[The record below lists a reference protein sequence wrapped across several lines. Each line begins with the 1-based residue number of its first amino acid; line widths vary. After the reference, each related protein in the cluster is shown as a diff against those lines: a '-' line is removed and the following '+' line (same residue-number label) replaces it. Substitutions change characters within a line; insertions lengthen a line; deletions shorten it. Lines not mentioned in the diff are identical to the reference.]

1 MEMRVENG
9 NLILTDGNDSTLIPL
24 DVLAAWRQLV
34 ACADDVE
41 AVAAILAHT
50 DPGMYPDGSTA
61 FTPAYRELDRQ
72 ALLDRNQESRAARVR
87 AISPMGALVA
97 DGRMETRRLLG
108 LSTVR
113 TRPANPTSEPS
124 LCPKTSTPTNSPNCW
139 PSRTPRHSSARARP
153 ISSPNSHHDSKEN
166 QWIRT

>member
-1 MEMRVENG
+1 MDMRIENG
-9 NLILTDGNDSTLIPL
+9 NLILAEGNDSTLIPL

-41 AVAAILAHT
+41 AVAAILAHK

-72 ALLDRNQESRAARVR
+72 ALLDRNQETRAARVR
-87 AISPMGALVA
+87 AISPTGSLVS

-108 LSTVR
+108 LSTVQTFTLAMVDETGQSDER
-113 TRPANPTSEPS
+113 TIHLPENIDADKLAELLAEPDTQT
-124 LCPKTSTPTNSPNCW
+124 LIRHGETDFLAQFTP
-139 PSRTPRHSSARARP
+139 
-153 ISSPNSHHDSKEN
+153 
-166 QWIRT
+166 QQ

>member
-1 MEMRVENG
+1 MDMRVEGG
-9 NLILTDGNDSTLIPL
+9 NLILAEGNDSTLIPL

-41 AVAAILAHT
+41 AVAAILAHK

-72 ALLDRNQESRAARVR
+72 ALLDRNQEHRAARVR
-87 AISPMGALVA
+87 AISPTGSLVS

-108 LSTVR
+108 LSTVQTFTLAMVDETGQSDER
-113 TRPANPTSEPS
+113 TIPLPENIDADKLAELLAEPDTQT
-124 LCPKTSTPTNSPNCW
+124 LIRQGETDFLAQFTP
-139 PSRTPRHSSARARP
+139 
-153 ISSPNSHHDSKEN
+153 
-166 QWIRT
+166 QQ

>member
-1 MEMRVENG
+1 MDMRIENG
-9 NLILTDGNDSTLIPL
+9 NLILAEGNDSALIPL
-24 DVLAAWRQLV
+24 DVLAAWKQLV

-41 AVAAILAHT
+41 AVAAILAHK

-87 AISPMGALVA
+87 AMSPTGSLVS

-108 LSTVR
+108 LSTVQTFTLAMVDETGQSDER
-113 TRPANPTSEPS
+113 TIPLPENVDADKLAELLAEPDTQA
-124 LCPKTSTPTNSPNCW
+124 LIRQGETDFLAQF
-139 PSRTPRHSSARARP
+139 TPR
-153 ISSPNSHHDSKEN
+153 
-166 QWIRT
+166 Q

>member
-1 MEMRVENG
+1 MDMRIENG
-9 NLILTDGNDSTLIPL
+9 NLILAEGNDSTLIPL
-24 DVLAAWRQLV
+24 DVLAAWKQLV

-41 AVAAILAHT
+41 AVAAILAHK
-50 DPGMYPDGSTA
+50 DPGMYQDGSTA

-108 LSTVR
+108 LSTVQTLTLAMVDETGQSDER
-113 TRPANPTSEPS
+113 TIPLPENIDADKLAELLAEPDTQA
-124 LCPKTSTPTNSPNCW
+124 LIRQGETDFLAQF
-139 PSRTPRHSSARARP
+139 TPR
-153 ISSPNSHHDSKEN
+153 
-166 QWIRT
+166 Q

>member
-1 MEMRVENG
+1 MDMRIENG

-41 AVAAILAHT
+41 AVAAILAHK

-72 ALLDRNQESRAARVR
+72 ALLDRNQEHRAARVR
-87 AISPMGALVA
+87 AMSPTGSLVS

-108 LSTVR
+108 LSTVQAR
-113 TRPANPTSEPS
+113 TLAMVDETGQSDERTIHLPETVDADKLAELLAEPDTQT
-124 LCPKTSTPTNSPNCW
+124 LIRQGETDFLAQF
-139 PSRTPRHSSARARP
+139 TPR
-153 ISSPNSHHDSKEN
+153 
-166 QWIRT
+166 Q

>member
-1 MEMRVENG
+1 MDMRVEGG
-9 NLILTDGNDSTLIPL
+9 NLILAEGNDSTLIPL

-41 AVAAILAHT
+41 AVAAILAHK

-97 DGRMETRRLLG
+97 DGRVETRRLLG
-108 LSTVR
+108 LSTVQTFTLAMVDETGQSDER
-113 TRPANPTSEPS
+113 TIPLPENIDADKLAELLAEPDTQT
-124 LCPKTSTPTNSPNCW
+124 LIRQGETDFLAQFTP
-139 PSRTPRHSSARARP
+139 
-153 ISSPNSHHDSKEN
+153 
-166 QWIRT
+166 QQ

>member
-1 MEMRVENG
+1 MDMRVEGG

-41 AVAAILAHT
+41 AVAAILAHK

-72 ALLDRNQESRAARVR
+72 ALLDRNQEFRAARVR
-87 AISPMGALVA
+87 AISPMGALVG
-97 DGRMETRRLLG
+97 DGRVETRRLLG

-113 TRPANPTSEPS
+113 TVTLAMVDETGQSDERTIPLPENVDADKLAGLLAEPDTQA
-124 LCPKTSTPTNSPNCW
+124 LIRQGETDFLAQF
-139 PSRTPRHSSARARP
+139 TPR
-153 ISSPNSHHDSKEN
+153 
-166 QWIRT
+166 Q

>member
-1 MEMRVENG
+1 MDMRVEGG
-9 NLILTDGNDSTLIPL
+9 NLILAEGNDSTLIPL
-24 DVLAAWRQLV
+24 DVLAAWKQLV

-41 AVAAILAHT
+41 AVAAILAHK

-87 AISPMGALVA
+87 AMSPTGSLVS

-108 LSTVR
+108 LSTVQTFTLAMVDETGQPDER
-113 TRPANPTSEPS
+113 TIPLPENIDADKLAELLAEPDTQT
-124 LCPKTSTPTNSPNCW
+124 LIRQGETDFLAQFTP
-139 PSRTPRHSSARARP
+139 
-153 ISSPNSHHDSKEN
+153 
-166 QWIRT
+166 QQ

>member
-1 MEMRVENG
+1 MDMRVEGG

-24 DVLAAWRQLV
+24 DVLSAWKQLV
-34 ACADDVE
+34 ACTDDVE
-41 AVAAILAHT
+41 AVAAILAHK

-72 ALLDRNQESRAARVR
+72 ALLDRNQEHRAARVR

-108 LSTVR
+108 LSTVQTFTLAMVDETGQSDER
-113 TRPANPTSEPS
+113 SIPLPDTVDADRLSALLAEPDTQA
-124 LCPKTSTPTNSPNCW
+124 LIRQGETDFLAQF
-139 PSRTPRHSSARARP
+139 TPR
-153 ISSPNSHHDSKEN
+153 
-166 QWIRT
+166 Q

>member
-1 MEMRVENG
+1 MDMRVEGG

-24 DVLAAWRQLV
+24 GVLAAWKQLV
-34 ACADDVE
+34 ACTDDVE
-41 AVAAILAHT
+41 AVAAILAHK
-50 DPGMYPDGSTA
+50 DPGMYPDGTTA

-108 LSTVR
+108 LSTVQTFTLAMVDETGQSDER
-113 TRPANPTSEPS
+113 TIPLPENIDADKLAELLAEPDTQT
-124 LCPKTSTPTNSPNCW
+124 LIRQGETDFLAQFTP
-139 PSRTPRHSSARARP
+139 
-153 ISSPNSHHDSKEN
+153 
-166 QWIRT
+166 QQ

>member
-1 MEMRVENG
+1 MDMRVEGG
-9 NLILTDGNDSTLIPL
+9 NLILAEGNDSTLIPL

-41 AVAAILAHT
+41 AVAAILAHK
-50 DPGMYPDGSTA
+50 DPGMYQDGSTA

-72 ALLDRNQESRAARVR
+72 ALLDRNQEHRAARVR

-108 LSTVR
+108 LSTVQTFTLAMVDETGQSDER
-113 TRPANPTSEPS
+113 TIPLPENVDADKLAELLAEPDTQA
-124 LCPKTSTPTNSPNCW
+124 LIRQGETDFLAQF
-139 PSRTPRHSSARARP
+139 TPR
-153 ISSPNSHHDSKEN
+153 
-166 QWIRT
+166 Q

>member
-1 MEMRVENG
+1 MDMRIENG

-24 DVLAAWRQLV
+24 DVLAAWKQLV

-41 AVAAILAHT
+41 AVAAILAHK

-72 ALLDRNQESRAARVR
+72 VLLDHNQERRAARVR
-87 AISPMGALVA
+87 AISPTGSLVS

-108 LSTVR
+108 LPAGDVAAIRLMDEDGEPPER
-113 TRPANPTSEPS
+113 TIPLPDEVDSEA
-124 LCPKTSTPTNSPNCW
+124 LTNLL
-139 PSRTPRHSSARARP
+139 SSDT
-153 ISSPNSHHDSKEN
+153 ISSKINEYGAQFIQNLVIVKG
-166 QWIRT
+166 